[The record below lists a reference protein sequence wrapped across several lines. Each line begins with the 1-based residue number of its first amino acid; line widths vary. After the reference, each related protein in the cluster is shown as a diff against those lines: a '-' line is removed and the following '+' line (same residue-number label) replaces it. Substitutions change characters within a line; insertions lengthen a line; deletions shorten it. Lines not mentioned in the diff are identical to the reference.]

1 MCIRDRAGTCN
12 KTTPRLACSPPG
24 MEVQLPDKRTN
35 TRTDDGNQRNNG
47 TADLETRSG
56 TGGFIDAAL
65 NSLWSE
71 QWAAAFDYLNPNSRL
86 DFSDTVEALFI
97 LDVPLSRVRDTNDFA
112 DEFLRNTRQAVEL
125 SIQNRNFPQTW
136 VSPLS
141 Q

>member
-1 MCIRDRAGTCN
+1 
-12 KTTPRLACSPPG
+12 

-35 TRTDDGNQRNNG
+35 TRIDDGNQPNNG